1 MTEISKKIIGFEKN
15 LSNLINNFSSNNLHQ
30 SLIFFGEKG
39 IGKKT
44 FTYYFINKI
53 YKNIE
58 NNSVS
63 NTSNLIYNNSH
74 PNVKIVEKLYDEK
87 NNSYKNNIHID
98 QIREIENFIYQS
110 TFNNL
115 PKFII
120 IDPADDL
127 NINSSNALLKILEEP
142 KKNTY
147 FILINNQI
155 SLLLPTIRS
164 RCIKVKFS
172 KQTFEQFKNILMNNN
187 NFDKSTNIDF
197 LYDLSLGS
205 PGLALKL
212 NSENIEKTYNIIIDI
227 LSNKNR
233 LSKKILEFS
242 EIIGL
247 YNNEQFKIFLSI
259 IKFILINSI
268 KINFGSNIKNICISN
283 ISKSLIALSKLINI
297 NNSFNILEYI
307 YANENDL
314 FIFNLDKKIFTLNI
328 FSQIEQVK

>member
-1 MTEISKKIIGFEKN
+1 
-15 LSNLINNFSSNNLHQ
+15 
-30 SLIFFGEKG
+30 
-39 IGKKT
+39 
-44 FTYYFINKI
+44 
-53 YKNIE
+53 
-58 NNSVS
+58 
-63 NTSNLIYNNSH
+63 
-74 PNVKIVEKLYDEK
+74 
-87 NNSYKNNIHID
+87 
-98 QIREIENFIYQS
+98 
-110 TFNNL
+110 
-115 PKFII
+115 
-120 IDPADDL
+120 
-127 NINSSNALLKILEEP
+127 
-142 KKNTY
+142 
-147 FILINNQI
+147 
-155 SLLLPTIRS
+155 
-164 RCIKVKFS
+164 IKVKFS